1 MQTRANERVCRE
13 DLWIVLRSLILA
25 SWSPERSGLDSVL
38 LNGEEREGK
47 ESSFLRYERNS
58 IPRVTVREGGDE
70 VREKERVKKQV
81 KRAFALKGV

>member
-38 LNGEEREGK
+38 LNGEEREEK
-47 ESSFLRYERNS
+47 ESSFLRYQRKKFDPS
-58 IPRVTVREGGDE
+58 RHGPGGGTKF
-70 VREKERVKKQV
+70 EKKNV
-81 KRAFALKGV
+81 